1 MHLEIQQREKEGIAI
16 LDLKG
21 KIVLGPEDLS
31 LRERLLSLVAGGI
44 RNVILN
50 LKEVKRIDTAVV
62 GTLVLCTEKFR
73 AAGGRLVLANVS
85 PNQAGLAI
93 ILKLDSELD
102 IYPDEL
108 DAVNS
113 FFPDRAVRHY
123 DILELVEE
131 IKARRGSE
139 QSVENKK

>member
-1 MHLEIQQREKEGIAI
+1 MHLEIQQGEKEGITI

-21 KIVLGPEDLS
+21 KIVLGPEDLT
-31 LRERLLSLVAGGI
+31 LRERLFSLLDGDI
-44 RNVILN
+44 RNVVLN
-50 LKEVKRIDTAVV
+50 LKEVTHIDTAGV
-62 GTLVLCTEKFR
+62 GTLVLGTEKFR
-73 AAGGRLVLANVS
+73 AASGRLVLVNLTPAEASTAN
-85 PNQAGLAI
+85 
-93 ILKLDSELD
+93 ILKLDTALD

-113 FFPDRAVRHY
+113 FFPDRVVPHY

-139 QSVENKK
+139 QNVETRK

>member
-1 MHLEIQQREKEGIAI
+1 MHLEIQQREKEGITI

-21 KIVLGPEDLS
+21 RVVLGREDLS
-31 LRERLLSLVAGGI
+31 LRERLLSLLANGI

-50 LKEVKRIDTAVV
+50 LKEVTHIDTAGV
-62 GTLVLCTEKFR
+62 GTLVLCTERFR
-73 AAGGRLVLANVS
+73 AAGGRIVLVNLSPAQVSIAN
-85 PNQAGLAI
+85 

-108 DAVNS
+108 DAINS

-131 IKARRGSE
+131 IRARRASE

>member
-1 MHLEIQQREKEGIAI
+1 MHLEIQQREKEGITI

-21 KIVLGPEDLS
+21 RLILGPEDLS
-31 LRERLLSLVAGGI
+31 LRERLLALLASGI
-44 RNVILN
+44 RDVILN
-50 LKEVKRIDTAVV
+50 LKDVTHIDTAGI

-73 AAGGRLVLANVS
+73 AAGGRLALVNLRAAEASVS
-85 PNQAGLAI
+85 N

-102 IYPDEL
+102 IYPDER

-123 DILELVEE
+123 DLLELVEE
-131 IKARRGSE
+131 MKARRGLE
-139 QSVENKK
+139 QTVENKK

>member
-1 MHLEIQQREKEGIAI
+1 MHLEIQQREKEGITI

-21 KIVLGPEDLS
+21 RLILGPEDLS
-31 LRERLLSLVAGGI
+31 LRERLLALLASGI
-44 RNVILN
+44 RDVILN
-50 LKEVKRIDTAVV
+50 LKDVTHIDTAGI

-73 AAGGRLVLANVS
+73 AAGGRLALVNLRAAEASVS
-85 PNQAGLAI
+85 N

-102 IYPDEL
+102 IYPDDL

-123 DILELVEE
+123 DLLELVEE
-131 IKARRGSE
+131 MKARRGLE
-139 QSVENKK
+139 QTVENKK

>member
-1 MHLEIQQREKEGIAI
+1 MHLEIQQREKEGITV

-21 KIVLGPEDLS
+21 RLILGPEDAS
-31 LRERLLSLVAGGI
+31 LRERLPSLVADGI
-44 RNVILN
+44 RNVIVN
-50 LKEVKRIDTAVV
+50 LKHVTHIDTAGV
-62 GTLVLCTEKFR
+62 GTLVLCMEKFQ
-73 AAGGRLVLANVS
+73 AAGGRLVLVNLRPAEATMAN
-85 PNQAGLAI
+85 

-139 QSVENKK
+139 VSVENKK